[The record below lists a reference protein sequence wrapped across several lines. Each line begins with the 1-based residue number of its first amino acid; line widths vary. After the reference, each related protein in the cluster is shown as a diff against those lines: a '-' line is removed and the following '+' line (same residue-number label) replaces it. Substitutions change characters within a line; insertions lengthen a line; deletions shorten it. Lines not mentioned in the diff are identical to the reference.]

1 MDPHELKERLFLK
14 EREKKGRLQ
23 QEERGGEGGGKK
35 INCRTFSIIKFE
47 HKIQRDAKQSG
58 PHR

>member
-23 QEERGGEGGGKK
+23 QEEGGGKK

-47 HKIQRDAKQSG
+47 PKIQRDAKQSG